1 MRTVI
6 ILLYP
11 NMNKTTELD
20 PITRKLNCGTV
31 ILKMDAGPERIV
43 LSGHILARR
52 EALIKRGLSM
62 ITGLPNATSI
72 QQKMDAL

>member
-1 MRTVI
+1 
-6 ILLYP
+6 
-11 NMNKTTELD
+11 
-20 PITRKLNCGTV
+20 
-31 ILKMDAGPERIV
+31 
-43 LSGHILARR
+43 LARR